1 MWSSTSTA
9 RSAPCSPCGASP
21 SPARAPFPSHPSPD
35 GVQMTEQ
42 SAPDTGT
49 PAPPDTGSDSPPD
62 TGAETTDWRA
72 EAEKYRE
79 LHRKQETRAKA
90 NAEAARE
97 LERVRRETMSETER
111 AVAEAVARRE
121 ADLRSEDG
129 SRLAGAALDGA
140 LGSRMAPDAKAA
152 LLAGLDFARFLD
164 EAGEVDQA
172 AVNAF
177 ASTVAP
183 ESHTP
188 TAFPDLGQGVRVPV
202 ANGSPDPLLGAL
214 KGKLGIQT

>member
-1 MWSSTSTA
+1 
-9 RSAPCSPCGASP
+9 
-21 SPARAPFPSHPSPD
+21 
-35 GVQMTEQ
+35 MTEQ

-49 PAPPDTGSDSPPD
+49 PAPPDTGSDSPPDTGTTASD

-121 ADLRSEDG
+121 ADLRSEYG

>member
-1 MWSSTSTA
+1 
-9 RSAPCSPCGASP
+9 
-21 SPARAPFPSHPSPD
+21 
-35 GVQMTEQ
+35 MTEQ

-49 PAPPDTGSDSPPD
+49 PAPPDTGSESPPDTGTPASD

-72 EAEKYRE
+72 EAEKYKE

-111 AVAEAVARRE
+111 AVAEAVAARE
-121 ADLRSEDG
+121 ADLRNEYG
-129 SRLAGAALDGA
+129 ARLAGAALDGA
-140 LGSRMAPDAKAA
+140 IGSRMAPEAKAA
-152 LLAGLDFARFLD
+152 LLAGLNFAGFLGED
-164 EAGEVDQA
+164 GEVDQA
-172 AVNAF
+172 AVESF
-177 ASTVAP
+177 AITVAP
-183 ESHTP
+183 ETNAPS
-188 TAFPDLGQGVRVPV
+188 AFPDLGQGVRMPV